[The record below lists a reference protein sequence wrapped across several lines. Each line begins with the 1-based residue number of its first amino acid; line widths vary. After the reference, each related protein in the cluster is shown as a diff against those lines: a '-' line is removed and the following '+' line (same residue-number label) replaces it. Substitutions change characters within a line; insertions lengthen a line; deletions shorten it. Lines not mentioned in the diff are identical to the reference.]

1 MKQKKENGSYMGILS
16 NSEIL
21 LGTWVKVRV
30 KVKVTQSRLPLCD
43 SMDYTVHGI
52 L

>member
-1 MKQKKENGSYMGILS
+1 MGILS
-16 NSEIL
+16 DSEIL
-21 LGTWVKVRV
+21 LGTWV

-43 SMDYTVHGI
+43 PMDDTVYGI